1 MRLRRER
8 PEVEAAGST
17 VRQYVRVRGARI
29 GKWLT
34 LEEADYLLVFSL
46 SGASRLKGVHVRD
59 PRHHWW
65 PADCAGGEAAG
76 VCLENEMH
84 MGPAGFSK
92 SWARQARLHRISRR
106 TN

>member
-1 MRLRRER
+1 MR
-8 PEVEAAGST
+8 A
-17 VRQYVRVRGARI
+17 RGARI

-84 MGPAGFSK
+84 MGPVGFSK
-92 SWARQARLHRISRR
+92 RLDKLGSTEFREGQMNNEGRSESLRE
-106 TN
+106 